1 MVSLIT
7 KRKTMLPQRLLEIAN
22 SGQAHPHEVA
32 EMANALMRVHT
43 RRKHPGTSHDAARSV
58 EALTAKRESV
68 LLVLSNYGRGTEE
81 QIADWY
87 ALARSTDARRYPG
100 QSPSGLRARR
110 SELVTLG
117 LVRDSGERKRTRYG
131 RQAIVWERIK
141 GAI

>member
-1 MVSLIT
+1 MQ
-7 KRKTMLPQRLLEIAN
+7 PARLLEIAN
-22 SGQAHPHEVA
+22 SGQAHPHEIQ

-43 RRKHPGTSHDAARSV
+43 RRKHPETSHEAARSI
-58 EALTAKRESV
+58 EALTAKREAV
-68 LLVLSNYGRGTEE
+68 LRVLSNYGRGTEE

-87 ALARSTDARRYPG
+87 ALARSQNQHLFPG